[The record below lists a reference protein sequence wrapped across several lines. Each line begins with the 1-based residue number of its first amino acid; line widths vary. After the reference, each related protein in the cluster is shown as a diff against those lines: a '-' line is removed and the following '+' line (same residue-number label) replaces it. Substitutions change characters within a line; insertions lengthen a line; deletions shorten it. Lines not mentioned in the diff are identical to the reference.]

1 MEGLN
6 QTKSNIPSEIVDKLI
21 ELDKK
26 CFSGNLFMSKEDL
39 EHIFSDPKLI
49 LHKVED
55 EGRLLG
61 YTYGVPLTSVFK
73 ELSEAD
79 PDLTD
84 DPECLYVYSTATD
97 PDERSLKMFFELIKG
112 IEESATANGYAR
124 ISRHSRVTEGY
135 SSVLQKKFKY
145 NFIRTLD
152 DWMES
157 GESFDYLIKDLKSL
171 N

>member
-1 MEGLN
+1 MENLN
-6 QTKSNIPSEIVDKLI
+6 VFKNSVPSDLVSKLI

-26 CFSGNLFMSKEDL
+26 CFPGNLFMSKEDL

-49 LHKVED
+49 LHKVES

-79 PDLTD
+79 PDLVD

-112 IEESATANGYAR
+112 IEESAILKGYSS
-124 ISRHSRVTEGY
+124 ISRHSRTTEGY
-135 SSVLQKKFKY
+135 SSVLKKKFKY
-145 NFIRTLD
+145 NFVRTLD

-157 GESFDYLIKDLKSL
+157 GESFDYLVKDLKNL
-171 N
+171 D

>member
-1 MEGLN
+1 MEGFN
-6 QTKSNIPSEIVDKLI
+6 QTKSNIPPEIIEKLI

-26 CFSGNLFMSKEDL
+26 CFPGNLFMSKEDL

-112 IEESATANGYAR
+112 IEESATEAGYSK
-124 ISRHSRVTEGY
+124 ISRHSRVGMGY
-135 SSVLQKKFKY
+135 SSVLQKRFKY
-145 NFIRTLD
+145 RFIRTLN
-152 DWMES
+152 DWMGS
-157 GESFDYLIKDLKSL
+157 GENFDYLIKDLR
-171 N
+171 